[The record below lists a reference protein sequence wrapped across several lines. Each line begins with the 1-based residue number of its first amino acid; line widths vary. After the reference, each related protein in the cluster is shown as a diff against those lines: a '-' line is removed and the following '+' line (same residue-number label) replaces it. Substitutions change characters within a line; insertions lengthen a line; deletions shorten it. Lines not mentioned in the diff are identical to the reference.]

1 MAWLAEASC
10 HQVVEAETWDENL
23 NEGGVENECEHP
35 HQVHWHFSDSYE
47 LGSYSQPQRRL
58 DAT

>member
-10 HQVVEAETWDENL
+10 HQVVEAETWDGNL
-23 NEGGVENECEHP
+23 NEGGVGNGCERP
-35 HQVHWHFSDSYE
+35 HQAHWHFSDLCE
-47 LGSYSQPQRRL
+47 LGSYFQPQRRL